1 MDSLFLHIQIAVE
14 TLSFRHCC
22 LIPNIEASL
31 KSFSTLEQ
39 AHVLQQKCPYSN
51 KGSESIQKAI
61 SKASCTAQQHRIS
74 YMIVLHKIR
83 PQPSNAHMDSGFP
96 TYVNAF
102 RYFYYE
108 IHFST
113 ISTIHLK
120 HLLRFSGFQQTSI
133 SLVIITGPKTH
144 SSCTHSCST
153 AKSHLP
159 TASDLPHCD
168 VKRVCTWVEIF
179 L

>member
-108 IHFST
+108 IH
-113 ISTIHLK
+113 LK
-120 HLLRFSGFQQTSI
+120 DFNNSF
-133 SLVIITGPKTH
+133 KT
-144 SSCTHSCST
+144 
-153 AKSHLP
+153 L
-159 TASDLPHCD
+159 
-168 VKRVCTWVEIF
+168 VEIF
-179 L
+179 WFSIDFDLPSDYNWPQNPQQLYTLLQHC